1 MRIKIPFAGGFQI
14 VEVPDECVGG
24 ILHANEVPIG
34 DETEAIKK
42 SVDTPRG
49 SPPLSKF
56 LARAGLTLIVVND
69 GMRATPT
76 PLVLDVI
83 LPYLQNTDY
92 TFIVATGSH
101 RAPNEDELLM
111 IFGDHLEKLRE
122 RIVIHDSRSAKDM
135 VTIGFA
141 RQGYPIRVNRKVLEA
156 DRLIT
161 INSVEPH
168 FFAGF
173 TGGRKSILPG
183 VSAYETI
190 EDNHSYAMSPASK
203 PLALEGNP
211 VHEGMVDAVRFLSRK
226 PIFSIQAVTDKDGR
240 LYAVESGD
248 ITASFE
254 ASVVKA
260 REVFC
265 LDIERKFDIV
275 VAVAPFPFDADLY
288 QLQKPLEHARLA
300 LNEGGHLI
308 LVSECRDGIGPDVFH
323 RLMSACRTKEEMLL
337 EIARGY
343 KLGYHK
349 VIKLIDA
356 WKKHRICA
364 VTNLDDDTLRTALIE
379 PAESVQSALDR
390 ALQEQGQDTKI
401 LFLMQASI
409 TVPVLG

>member
-1 MRIKIPFAGGFQI
+1 MKIEIPFAGDYQI
-14 VEVPDECVGG
+14 VEVPEERIGA
-24 ILHANEVPIG
+24 ILSAKEVPIG
-34 DETEAIKK
+34 DEAQAIKK
-42 SVDTPRG
+42 SVDNPRG
-49 SPPLSKF
+49 SPPLAKF
-56 LARAGLTLIVVND
+56 LSRAGSTLIVVND

-83 LPYLQNTDY
+83 LPYLEKTDY
-92 TFIVATGSH
+92 TLIVATGSH
-101 RAPNEDELLM
+101 RAPNEAEMRM
-111 IFGDHLEKLRE
+111 IFGHHLEDNRG
-122 RIVIHDSRSAKDM
+122 RIVIHDSRAANEM

-156 DRLIT
+156 DRIIT

-190 EDNHSYAMSPASK
+190 ESNHSYAMSPASK

-211 VHEGMVDAVRFLSRK
+211 VHEGMADAIKCLSCK
-226 PIFSIQAVTDKDGR
+226 PIFSIQAVADKEGR
-240 LYAVESGD
+240 ICAVESGD

-254 ASVVKA
+254 AAVEKA
-260 REVFC
+260 REVYC
-265 LDIERKFDIV
+265 INVGEKFDIV

-300 LNEGGHLI
+300 LKEGGHLI

-323 RLMSACRTKEEMLL
+323 RLMASCATKEEMLL

-349 VIKLIDA
+349 VVKLIDA
-356 WKKHRICA
+356 WKKHRVCA
-364 VTNLDDDTLRTALIE
+364 VTNLEAEILRTALIE
-379 PAESVQSALDR
+379 PAESVQSAVDS
-390 ALQEQGQDTKI
+390 ALQEKGADAKI

-409 TVPVLG
+409 TVPVVG